1 MASCSVRFALVF
13 HFCWFWKN
21 RVEFVSSRA
30 VVVII
35 PYTFQAV
42 SCSVRNRLCF
52 FYVGCGK
59 LVSNSYPVVR
69 CSCFFSYP
77 FDATS
82 CSKPYPAFVSFDVRS
97 GNLVSSSYAL
107 VRCFHV
113 QFVSRL
119 CIIYVGSEKFV
130 AKSYPVVCI
139 RVYFVLFTCVFENVF
154 EYSSYSAC
162 V

>member
-69 CSCFFSYP
+69 CSCFFRILLMRS
-77 FDATS
+77 
-82 CSKPYPAFVSFDVRS
+82 YPAFVSFDVRS